1 MNEKVI
7 KEDGVAIYEN
17 YDTKLKVFMF
27 INNGGALLVKF
38 NDSKSF
44 YDYGWELETKNKNY
58 KNYWYSSDW
67 SFITKNKNMICEG
80 FMFRT
85 SKFKNNTFKHSILII
100 LSFSGVNIIKIL
112 KNFLIY
118 RPKNNTFKFIREV
131 NIGEN
136 YISIVDKIS
145 NFKKSDKLKRVFNI
159 SKRHTASANNFSEND
174 FIRLNNVSVIEEKQE
189 FLHNSLII
197 ETIYK

>member
-27 INNGGALLVKF
+27 INNGGALFVKF

-58 KNYWYSSDW
+58 TNYWYSSDW

-85 SKFKNNTFKHSILII
+85 SKFKNNYSIR
-100 LSFSGVNIIKIL
+100 N
-112 KNFLIY
+112 
-118 RPKNNTFKFIREV
+118 
-131 NIGEN
+131 
-136 YISIVDKIS
+136 
-145 NFKKSDKLKRVFNI
+145 
-159 SKRHTASANNFSEND
+159 
-174 FIRLNNVSVIEEKQE
+174 
-189 FLHNSLII
+189 
-197 ETIYK
+197 